1 LAGTWIG
8 FDDDGLEF
16 TRLDLR
22 PDFTGYC
29 ARVSPSYSSL
39 HEYGVQIYRVTHWTT
54 DGWTFLIDMTAIH
67 AIDTPLSMKGRIEME
82 ALQLEVSAGTNGWT
96 RKLELRFFRDVLVKK
111 HWLKR
116 RFWARLFAGARR
128 VRYAWR
134 PAGPRTGVRES
145 VPAARRPLRMGRRE
159 LGSGRDWLGAFK
171 VWA

>member
-1 LAGTWIG
+1 MKKRTILKWLARAACVLAVMALLYVLTAPPIIWVHYLYYPKYLCKGGESNDCRIPS
-8 FDDDGLEF
+8 FYNPLMGL
-16 TRLDLR
+16 
-22 PDFTGYC
+22 DF
-29 ARVSPSYSSL
+29 
-39 HEYGVQIYRVTHWTT
+39 
-54 DGWTFLIDMTAIH
+54 
-67 AIDTPLSMKGRIEME
+67 
-82 ALQLEVSAGTNGWT
+82 
-96 RKLELRFFRDVLVKK
+96 RFFRDVLVKK

-171 VWA
+171 VWG